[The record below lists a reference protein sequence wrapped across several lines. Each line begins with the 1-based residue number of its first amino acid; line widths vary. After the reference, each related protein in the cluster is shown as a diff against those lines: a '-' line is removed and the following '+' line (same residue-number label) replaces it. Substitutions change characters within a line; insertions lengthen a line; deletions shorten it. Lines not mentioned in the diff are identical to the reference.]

1 MGPDRP
7 ATKVNLDAVEFA
19 DGLSEDEGWI
29 KMRVQ
34 FLISE
39 ANAGAQEVV
48 FGRTIFPPGSRH
60 DAHRHEHAEEIQ
72 YLQSGEGVVIDDE
85 GEIPVVPGDVIHT
98 AKGRW
103 HGFRNTS
110 ETEDAVVIWLWA
122 GAGSRE
128 KAGYEARSEHTHS
141 HDAAHD

>member
-1 MGPDRP
+1 MGPDTP
-7 ATKVNLDAVEFA
+7 ATKVNLDSVEFA

-29 KMRVQ
+29 RMRVQ

-60 DAHRHEHAEEIQ
+60 DAHRHENAEEVQ
-72 YLQSGEGVVIDDE
+72 YLQSGQGVVIDGD
-85 GEIPVVPGDVIHT
+85 GEIPVVAGDVIHT

-110 ETEDAVVIWLWA
+110 KTEDAVVIWLWA
-122 GAGSRE
+122 GAGSRD
-128 KAGYEARSEHTHS
+128 KAGYEARSDHTH
-141 HDAAHD
+141 DIAHE